1 MEAMG
6 VISKVEDPTPWCA
19 GMVVVPKKDGKVQ
32 ICVDLKP
39 LNASVKCE
47 IHPLPKVDDTLAQLS
62 GAKVFSKLNASSG
75 FWQIPLAEKSCHLT
89 TFITPFGRFCF
100 NKMPFGI
107 SSAPEHFQ
115 CRMNKILSGLPG
127 VLCLI
132 DDILVYG
139 NSTQEHDNR
148 LEATLNRIQSAGI
161 TLNKAKCEFGKETI
175 KFLGHVINSDGI
187 SADPQKI
194 EAIVNMQAPSSVSEL
209 RRFLGMTN
217 QLGKFSSNI
226 AEMTKPLRNLLSKQ
240 SVCLWGPDQENAFL
254 KIKQELSF
262 NQILTWYD
270 PNAETKISADASA
283 YELGVVLLQKHEGQ
297 WKPVVYASRSLNET
311 DRVTLRSDREGSF
324 GFYLG
329 M

>member
-1 MEAMG
+1 MP
-6 VISKVEDPTPWCA
+6 VLS
-19 GMVVVPKKDGKVQ
+19 
-32 ICVDLKP
+32 L
-39 LNASVKCE
+39 SF
-47 IHPLPKVDDTLAQLS
+47 IHYIPKVDDTLAQLS
-62 GAKVFSKLNASSG
+62 GAKVFSKLDANSG
-75 FWQIPLAEKSCHLT
+75 FWQIPLAEKSRHFT

-127 VLCLI
+127 VLYLI
-132 DDILVYG
+132 DDILAYG

-161 TLNKAKCEFGKETI
+161 TLNKAKCEFGKGTI
-175 KFLGHVINSDGI
+175 KFLGHMINSDGI

-226 AEMTKPLRNLLSKQ
+226 AEMTKLLRNLLSKQ
-240 SVCLWGPDQENAFL
+240 SVCLWGPDLENALL
-254 KIKQELSF
+254 KIKEELSS

-283 YELGVVLLQKHEGQ
+283 YELGAVLPQKHEGQ
-297 WKPVVYASRSLNET
+297 WKPVVYTSRSLTET
-311 DRVTLRSDREGSF
+311 DQVTLRSDREGSF
-324 GFYLG
+324 GFYLS